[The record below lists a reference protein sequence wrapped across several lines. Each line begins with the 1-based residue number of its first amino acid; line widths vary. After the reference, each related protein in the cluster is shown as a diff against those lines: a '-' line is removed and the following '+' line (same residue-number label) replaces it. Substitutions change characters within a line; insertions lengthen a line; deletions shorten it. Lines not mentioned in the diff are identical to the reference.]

1 MVATGRPHAAEWA
14 SGRGMVGVLLLAGAA
29 GSAAYAAVV
38 SVLAQWPSLLRDRG
52 AGGAARPVL
61 VAAVAVPVAVAGAAL
76 LVIDRMPAPRNAV
89 ATALVG
95 VGAAWVTWGLLEHH
109 VLRSFDVAPHAAA
122 AGAWDALFHAVGLV
136 TAGIGA
142 SLLSAG
148 RPVPE
153 AT

>member
-1 MVATGRPHAAEWA
+1 
-14 SGRGMVGVLLLAGAA
+14 MVGVLLLAAAA

-38 SVLAQWPSLLRDRG
+38 SVLAHWPSLLRDRG

-61 VAAVAVPVAVAGAAL
+61 IAAVAVPLAVAGAVLL
-76 LVIDRMPAPRNAV
+76 LVDRMPAQRNAV

-95 VGAAWVTWGLLEHH
+95 VGAAWVAWGLVEQHL
-109 VLRSFDVAPHAAA
+109 LRTFDVAPRAAA
-122 AGAWDALFHAVGLV
+122 AGVWDALFHAVGLV